1 MTTEML
7 QKTADDYTTLRS
19 LAASPW
25 SRLLVSPHP
34 YQAHIDRLRESAAV
48 LNYQLQ
54 RHEAY
59 RMAQTVENLG
69 GPGTGRSRYIRAVMS
84 NPYQM
89 SPLLPYMAGGPM
101 GPLGPMGLPMG
112 AGVDQYAPPDI
123 NLPEP
128 GQSDPELTALEQGI
142 TRTASV
148 RADVM
153 SQALAKMAA
162 NEFNGYEEVPP
173 QYMPPQYMPPQYM
186 PPQYAEVAAPQLP
199 PSQAQQAG
207 QYTASAASHLGR
219 GLGDAAMAAGHGI
232 RAVGGSVGR
241 GLSSFARGMREF
253 MSTDQQGGQRWG
265 AGMPPAAMTNEYGQP
280 IYG

>member
-1 MTTEML
+1 MTTETL

-25 SRLLVSPHP
+25 SRLLVAPHP
-34 YQAHIDRLRESAAV
+34 YQAHIDRLRAGAAA

-59 RMAQTVENLG
+59 RMAQTIENLG
-69 GPGTGRSRYIRAVMS
+69 GPGTSRARYMRAVMS
-84 NPYQM
+84 NPYQL

-101 GPLGPMGLPMG
+101 GSMGPIGIPMG
-112 AGVDQYAPPDI
+112 AGVDQYVPP
-123 NLPEP
+123 
-128 GQSDPELTALEQGI
+128 DPELTALEQGI

-148 RADVM
+148 HADAM
-153 SQALAKMAA
+153 LHALRKMAA
-162 NEFNGYEEVPP
+162 NEFNGYEEV
-173 QYMPPQYMPPQYM
+173 PPQYMPPQYM